1 MQVDS
6 SERLKRSKEDFLT
19 ALTNPVLAATNS
31 INASSQAKEF
41 SQTLDDIGSL
51 RDEYNDT
58 IDEVKELSSKS
69 YSLYKLNGDNS
80 SYADAM
86 KKTFE
91 EGLVKVN
98 GNWITMADWWTSGW
112 DDAFDSVKSGAADI
126 LDELNPFK
134 SLSTAEWTLTLLAYK
149 RSFSDIS
156 HQKVYTILV
165 NGSPTKVTFK
175 EYLNHVIG
183 MSSSYR
189 NFDYRYVINRGKDN
203 EEKFSTLEE
212 YHDAIGAYGR
222 SWYNGTL
229 DDKIQFD
236 LERLRNKSLISPKI
250 LEENRQNSHE
260 QIKSI
265 QKEDLTTK
273 DDYQNDVG
281 MFDKLTTVF
290 GKREKFDDST
300 EDDLTDTKAVT
311 VIQDI
316 DGTEFDKIMVAGADF
331 IPNHYTAAF
340 YWENLAT
347 EVGKDKDWNLKNAGN
362 NDENKFL
369 TPAGLAVRMTKINV
383 PQIKN
388 DVFSVA
394 GAFHDIKKLR
404 SIKNIERK
412 SSFTIRLDSRLAWLK
427 ALGQLAGENDFV
439 ESIGTV
445 NDWRDSATFIA
456 NSLSYNSKTL
466 DDKHLILAV
475 MLNNLSPA
483 WIPEGGIDNKLVWR
497 VILFDNVK
505 IVGTDNLTYS
515 NEGGAKE
522 MNIDFIYSGLR
533 ILKTDHYYNLRK
545 ISEL

>member
-6 SERLKRSKEDFLT
+6 SERLKRSKEDFLA
-19 ALTNPVLAATNS
+19 ALTDPVLAATNS

-41 SQTLDDIGSL
+41 SRTLDDIGSL

-58 IDEVKELSSKS
+58 LDEVKELSNKS
-69 YSLYKLNGDNS
+69 YDLFKLNGDNS

-98 GNWITMADWWTSGW
+98 GNWITMSDWWTSGW
-112 DDAFDSVKSGAADI
+112 DEAFDSVKNGAADI

-134 SLSTAEWTLTLLAYK
+134 SLSTAEWTITLLAYK
-149 RSFSDIS
+149 RIINEKYSHVSDNYKKIRENAKALMS
-156 HQKVYTILV
+156 IELV
-165 NGSPTKVTFK
+165 SIINKNTQFEESK
-175 EYLNHVIG
+175 
-183 MSSSYR
+183 SSEFY
-189 NFDYRYVINRGKDN
+189 D
-203 EEKFSTLEE
+203 T
-212 YHDAIGAYGR
+212 
-222 SWYNGTL
+222 
-229 DDKIQFD
+229 DK
-236 LERLRNKSLISPKI
+236 RNKL
-250 LEENRQNSHE
+250 LENALKEWEKYSKNAWLSNIFPNATNIFRSYQT
-260 QIKSI
+260 QLKSI
-265 QKEDLTTK
+265 QKEDLATK

-281 MFDKLTTVF
+281 RFDKLTTVF

-311 VIQDI
+311 VTQDI
-316 DGTEFDKIMVAGADF
+316 DGTEFDKVMVAGADF

-340 YWENLAT
+340 YWEDLTT
-347 EVGKDKDWNLKNAGN
+347 EVGKDDWILKNAGN
-362 NDENKFL
+362 NDEDKFL

-412 SSFTIRLDSRLAWLK
+412 SSFTLRLDSRLAWLK

-439 ESIGTV
+439 ESKGTV

-466 DDKHLILAV
+466 NDKHLILAV

-522 MNIDFIYSGLR
+522 MNVDFIYSGLR